1 MESENII
8 AQFVRYHKLFFY
20 HKLLYA
26 HSVSNHIKKQNIT
39 NAHDVTF
46 ELDLFHLPLS

>member
-8 AQFVRYHKLFFY
+8 AQFLNY

-26 HSVSNHIKKQNIT
+26 HEVSNHIKKKNIT

-46 ELDLFHLPLS
+46 ELDLFHLLSYNF

>member
-1 MESENII
+1 MYTPLMENENVI
-8 AQFVRYHKLFFY
+8 AQFVSY

-26 HSVSNHIKKQNIT
+26 DAVSNHIKKQNIT

>member
-8 AQFVRYHKLFFY
+8 AQFASYHKV
-20 HKLLYA
+20 LYA
-26 HSVSNHIKKQNIT
+26 HAVSNHIKKQNIT
-39 NAHDVTF
+39 NAHDFTF